1 MQQLVPLLLLIGA
14 GYAWRSVQPGGV
26 DAAGMR
32 RHLNVL
38 LIYLLVPAMV
48 FRVMATAPL
57 DRHLLLVV
65 VSGWITIAASGL
77 LAYGLHRLL
86 QRFSDLPA
94 ATRGALVLAAIFG
107 NGLGAALPVLHELY
121 HGEHDQLV
129 LGFELLAT
137 IPLAWTIGVYV
148 ATRFGDRGAIHPLR
162 QILSLPPIWALV
174 LALAFNV
181 SGLSIPPLL
190 RPAFELLGNAVLAL
204 MLLTLGMAL
213 DFRRTP
219 ALAWLGLPA
228 IIRVAG
234 GLVCGIVL
242 GAMFDFPPAD
252 RPALIWICA
261 APSFLMGLVFCDRF
275 GLDTSTFALTMSV
288 SVVIYLGL
296 VPVALRALPG

>member
-1 MQQLVPLLLLIGA
+1 MQELVPLLLLIAA
-14 GYAWRSVQPGGV
+14 GYGWRSINPGGI
-26 DAAGMR
+26 DAAGLR
-32 RHLNVL
+32 RHLNAL

-65 VSGWITIAASGL
+65 LSGWITIGACGL
-77 LAYGLHRLL
+77 LGYGLHRVL
-86 QRFSDLPA
+86 QRFSGLPA
-94 ATRGALVLAAIFG
+94 GTRGALVLASIFG

-121 HGEHDQLV
+121 HGEHDELV

-148 ATRFGDRGAIHPLR
+148 ATRFGDRGTIHPLR

-174 LALAFNV
+174 LALAYNV
-181 SGLSIPPLL
+181 LGLSIPPLIS
-190 RPAFELLGNAVLAL
+190 PAFDLLGNAVLAL

-213 DFRRTP
+213 DFRTTP

-228 IIRVAG
+228 FIRVAA

-275 GLDTSTFALTMSV
+275 GLDTAAFALAMSI
-288 SVVIYLGL
+288 SVVIYLAL
-296 VPVALRALPG
+296 VPFALRALSG